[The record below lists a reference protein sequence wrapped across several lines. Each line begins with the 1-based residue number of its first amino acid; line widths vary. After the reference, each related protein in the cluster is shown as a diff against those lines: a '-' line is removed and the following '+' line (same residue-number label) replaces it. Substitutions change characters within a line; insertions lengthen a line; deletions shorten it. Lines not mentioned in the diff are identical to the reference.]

1 MGEWHGGEQQVNL
14 QRAKRGQCIEI
25 EWWDSC
31 QNTGWQ
37 SEKEI
42 VQWSRGDA
50 HATHYTIGYFVA
62 VDEQVLTLVSSFV
75 DYAEGY
81 RSVTGTMSIPL
92 VSIVRSR
99 LVQ

>member
-1 MGEWHGGEQQVNL
+1 MNL
-14 QRAKRGQCIEI
+14 QRAKRGQIIEI

-42 VQWSRGDA
+42 IQWSKGDA
-50 HATHYTIGYFVA
+50 HAMHHTIGYFVEC
-62 VDEQVLTLVSSFV
+62 DEQVLILVSSYV
-75 DYAEGY
+75 DYSGDY

-92 VSIVRSR
+92 VSIVRSWV
-99 LVQ
+99 LE